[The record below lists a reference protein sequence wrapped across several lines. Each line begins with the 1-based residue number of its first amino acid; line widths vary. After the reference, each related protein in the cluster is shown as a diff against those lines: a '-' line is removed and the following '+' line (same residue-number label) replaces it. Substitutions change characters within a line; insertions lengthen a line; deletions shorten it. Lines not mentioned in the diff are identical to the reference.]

1 MTHNEALHEGTR
13 NEIYLGFA
21 NQLHSMSLSAK
32 EMTQLR
38 TNQKGINGLIE
49 VPEEFGAPDKGKP
62 LIIPIVYNLVLA
74 DQVLTFVQK
83 FVESY
88 GLETE
93 YKDRTQMG
101 LYNDAMKQCKARY
114 HNESP
119 KIPDLMQGH
128 ILKVIRPESKTNQNE
143 MSCFISLKADKQE
156 VHINFIASDKGRN
169 GLKFEDRIT

>member
-62 LIIPIVYNLVLA
+62 LIIPIVYNLELA
-74 DQVLTFVQK
+74 DQVLTFV
-83 FVESY
+83 
-88 GLETE
+88 
-93 YKDRTQMG
+93 
-101 LYNDAMKQCKARY
+101 
-114 HNESP
+114 
-119 KIPDLMQGH
+119 
-128 ILKVIRPESKTNQNE
+128 
-143 MSCFISLKADKQE
+143 
-156 VHINFIASDKGRN
+156 
-169 GLKFEDRIT
+169 